1 MISVHLLASCF
12 TLPQNI
18 KSLTL
23 PSGWYDQKSS
33 TSDPWLNT
41 RLVSSL
47 RQQTQWKHSP
57 AFGHQARNNSAASL
71 WPERDDA
78 LSREALIAERVSLN
92 RRLKLRHRGDRD
104 ANEGAYTKR
113 RHQSEP
119 TGNESKRRRFFL
131 SCYRGR
137 LRTSDSTSSHR
148 CLRGLSGPGSEPVSS
163 HGRIKQKNAL
173 KVMRGLRL
181 RNVGNRGQRWSLEP
195 FLRSESHPVFVQ
207 PVKEYVMR
215 RLALFRPRSRDHS
228 STSASSE
235 GAGKRPN
242 YQRAASSTSLDS
254 IQLSRRTPVMTMIQ
268 GSRTSLGH
276 LASDADA
283 LANAPA
289 GRERILTNAEASQ
302 GSISHFQ
309 TTSESGPLIAIECS
323 GEDLPEN
330 TNCLTPIERVPRY
343 FLHSPELGQIRNR
356 ASTSGT
362 IVYDPPLIAEA
373 SPNSKTI
380 ASDGSTSSGMSSGI
394 RSPRILQEEAIVR
407 ASEQHSEPA

>member
-1 MISVHLLASCF
+1 MISVQLLASCF

-18 KSLTL
+18 KTLTL

-33 TSDPWLNT
+33 TSDPRLNT

-71 WPERDDA
+71 WPERDDT
-78 LSREALIAERVSLN
+78 LSREALLAERVSLN
-92 RRLKLRHRGDRD
+92 RRLKLRHRDRD
-104 ANEGAYTKR
+104 ANEGAYTER
-113 RHQSEP
+113 RRQSEP
-119 TGNESKRRRFFL
+119 TGNEPKRRRFFL

-137 LRTSDSTSSHR
+137 FRTSDSTSSHR
-148 CLRGLSGPGSEPVSS
+148 CLRGLSGPGSDSVSS
-163 HGRIKQKNAL
+163 HGRVKQKNPP

-181 RNVGNRGQRWSLEP
+181 RNVANRGQRWSLEP
-195 FLRSESHPVFVQ
+195 FLRSENHPVFVQ

-215 RLALFRPRSRDHS
+215 RLAVFRPRSRDHS

-242 YQRAASSTSLDS
+242 YQRAASSTSRDS
-254 IQLSRRTPVMTMIQ
+254 IQLSRRTPIMTMIH
-268 GSRTSLGH
+268 GSRASLEH
-276 LASDADA
+276 LASDAEA

-289 GRERILTNAEASQ
+289 GREQILTNAEALQ
-302 GSISHFQ
+302 GSINHFQ
-309 TTSESGPLIAIECS
+309 TTSESGPLMTIEEHS

-330 TNCLTPIERVPRY
+330 TNCLTPTERIPRY
-343 FLHSPELGQIRNR
+343 LLHSPEPGQMRNR

-362 IVYDPPLIAEA
+362 TVYNPPLIAEA

-380 ASDGSTSSGMSSGI
+380 ASDGSTSSGTSSGI
-394 RSPRILQEEAIVR
+394 RGPRTLQEEATVR
-407 ASEQHSEPA
+407 ASE